1 MIFIPGINDITFSQD
16 SLMWDKGL
24 MHIHTQQLG
33 FSWHHLVDKLESNT
47 ILSFHPGRSHFNS
60 KQHSTAL
67 EAKGLAAPGP
77 DQLLTPCENMYKPV
91 PTLLCHVFSPTEN
104 TYGQNIPGF
113 PWNNSHP
120 AKALLL
126 ASVIDLPD
134 FGLLPGKHRAS
145 FEREHNCFI

>member
-1 MIFIPGINDITFSQD
+1 
-16 SLMWDKGL
+16 
-24 MHIHTQQLG
+24 
-33 FSWHHLVDKLESNT
+33 
-47 ILSFHPGRSHFNS
+47 
-60 KQHSTAL
+60 L

-145 FEREHNCFI
+145 FEREHNCFIKESTTPLMAVRYALVKPETIP

>member
-91 PTLLCHVFSPTEN
+91 PTLLCHVFPQQKTLMDRTSLDF
-104 TYGQNIPGF
+104 PGTI
-113 PWNNSHP
+113 
-120 AKALLL
+120 LIQL
-126 ASVIDLPD
+126 
-134 FGLLPGKHRAS
+134 KHS
-145 FEREHNCFI
+145 CLHLS